1 MIVRTWTG
9 RTTPAD
15 AAAYER
21 LVTEEIL
28 PSIAA
33 TAGDGYRGHEVARQ
47 DRPEESVVEFLT
59 ILRFDS
65 YDAVEAMA
73 GEEYERAHVPAA
85 ARELLVDYDE
95 RARHYEVV
103 GREEG

>member
-1 MIVRTWTG
+1 VIVRTWTG

-33 TAGDGYRGHEVARQ
+33 TAGDGYRGHEVARR
-47 DRPEESVVEFLT
+47 DRPEEDLVEFLT
-59 ILRFDS
+59 VLRFDS
-65 YDAVEAMA
+65 SDAVEAMT
-73 GEEYERAHVPAA
+73 GEEYEHAHVPDE
-85 ARELLVDYDE
+85 ARELLADHDE
-95 RARHYEVV
+95 RVRHYEVV
-103 GREEG
+103 EREDA

>member
-33 TAGDGYRGHEVARQ
+33 AAGDSLLIPAGTVHWYRNDGDDEGAFVCVV
-47 DRPEESVVEFLT
+47 PEGDDAIELVE
-59 ILRFDS
+59 
-65 YDAVEAMA
+65 
-73 GEEYERAHVPAA
+73 
-85 ARELLVDYDE
+85 
-95 RARHYEVV
+95 
-103 GREEG
+103 

>member
-33 TAGDGYRGHEVARQ
+33 AGDGYRGHEVARR
-47 DRPEESVVEFLT
+47 DRPEEDIVEFLT
-59 ILRFDS
+59 VLRFDS
-65 YDAVEAMA
+65 YDAVQAMA
-73 GEEYERAHVPAA
+73 GEEYERAHVPDE
-85 ARELLVDYDE
+85 ARELLADHDE
-95 RARHYEVV
+95 WARHYEVV
-103 GREEG
+103 KREDA

>member
-1 MIVRTWTG
+1 MIVRTWTS

-33 TAGDGYRGHEVARQ
+33 AAGDGYRGHEVARR
-47 DRPEESVVEFLT
+47 DRPEDNIVEFLT

-65 YDAVEAMA
+65 YEAVEAMA
-73 GEEYERAHVPAA
+73 DEEYERAYVPAA

-103 GREEG
+103 EREEG